1 MWGPKR
7 TWGWCWPT
15 DGQNEVLESFAV
27 GPEVSAASI
36 GPSVGSSWAWVC
48 DCRALGVPRVVS
60 ATGVWSW
67 GLADLG
73 AGA

>member
-1 MWGPKR
+1 M
-7 TWGWCWPT
+7 
-15 DGQNEVLESFAV
+15 